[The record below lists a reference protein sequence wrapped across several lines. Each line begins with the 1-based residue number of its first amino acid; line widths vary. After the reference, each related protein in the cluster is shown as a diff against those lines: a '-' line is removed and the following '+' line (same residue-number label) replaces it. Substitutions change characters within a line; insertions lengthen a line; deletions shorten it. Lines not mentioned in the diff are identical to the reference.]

1 MAKVITFPR
10 TNILVRQFEELP
22 LYSEKAANG
31 DIFFAGLVDGTV
43 EVSYTDPE
51 DWWVSSIAIKIDNGK
66 RGREAAAKVVEI
78 SAADNPQL
86 YWHILDVFSDKY
98 ADTIG
103 EWIAWDM
110 LEAA

>member
-1 MAKVITFPR
+1 MAKVLTFPR

-43 EVSYTDPE
+43 EISYSDPE
-51 DWWVSSIAIKIDNGK
+51 DWWISCVMIKVENG
-66 RGREAAAKVVEI
+66 RMGREAVGKLVEI
-78 SAADNPQL
+78 NADENPSL
-86 YWHILDVFSDKY
+86 YWHLLDVFSDKY